1 MANLNLIR
9 QWAENIY
16 QLETTDPVMG
26 EPDGVDNRQAKELG
40 ARTNWLKDQVD
51 GINHDR
57 TGYAPKASPIF
68 TGTPTAPTAAL
79 GTNNTQIAT
88 TAFVKTAIA
97 ALVGSAPAALDTL
110 EELARAL
117 AGDANLKATLLEE
130 ISKKANANHTHTMEQ
145 ITDFATNQLNTEDL
159 DTIVK
164 TGIYGQGANRNAT
177 LARHYPEEGK
187 SGMLITHKESGN
199 STHQI
204 FTVFDTGHQY
214 SRGKNAQQQWLPW
227 VRIDGID
234 KANATDF
241 NALHDLF
248 IGIPIPYP
256 LSSVPTGCL
265 AMNGQRFDKARYPKL
280 GQKYPSGQLPDL
292 RGEFVRGWDNG
303 RNVDAQRVLLSAQ
316 GDAIRNITGGS
327 DNILKS
333 KTTANRG
340 AFSGSETDWRPTQA
354 DSSTNLSSTNT
365 GDSPVYKEMNIGF
378 DVSRVVPTANENR
391 PRNIAF
397 HYICLAA

>member
-1 MANLNLIR
+1 MANLTEISN
-9 QWAENIY
+9 WEDGIY
-16 QLETTDPVMG
+16 RIETSDPVLGG
-26 EPDGVDNRQAKELG
+26 EEGIANKSIKQLANRTKYLKGQVDN
-40 ARTNWLKDQVD
+40 
-51 GINHDR
+51 INRER
-57 TGYAPKASPIF
+57 TGYATKTSPAFI
-68 TGTPTAPTAAL
+68 GVPTAPTAAAS
-79 GTNNTQIAT
+79 TNNAQIAT

-117 AGDANLKATLLEE
+117 AGDANLKATLLAE
-130 ISKKANANHTHTMEQ
+130 IAKKANLSHTHTMAQ

-214 SRGKNAQQQWLPW
+214 SRGKDAQQRWLPW
-227 VRIDGID
+227 VRIDGIE

-265 AMNGQRFDKARYPKL
+265 AMNGQRFDTRRYPKL
-280 GQKYPSGQLPDL
+280 AQKYPSGQLPDL
-292 RGEFVRGWDNG
+292 RGEFIRGWDNG
-303 RNVDAQRVLLSAQ
+303 RGVDVRRTLLSAQ

-340 AFSGSETDWRPTQA
+340 AFSGSETDWRPTLT
-354 DSSTNLSSTNT
+354 DRSTNLSSINT

-378 DVSRVVPTANENR
+378 DASRVVPTANENR